1 MSIDVPSD
9 DARRRKLTTRTRRQ
23 GGIVACAPASE
34 IESRCKEMEE
44 IGARNARP
52 MIRQLLPREPD
63 SRTPHSHA
71 TTAAGLRAFGRFSL
85 VESSYWTPL
94 PKVFDASVL
103 MASVVPNYRCG
114 AAPEL
119 TLKSHR
125 IPS

>member
-1 MSIDVPSD
+1 MSPRMRREHESSRR
-9 DARRRKLTTRTRRQ
+9 ARTH
-23 GGIVACAPASE
+23 GIVAVAPASE
-34 IESRCKEMEE
+34 SSHDAKKMEE
-44 IGARNARP
+44 IDARTCS

-85 VESSYWTPL
+85 VESFLLGVASQGF
-94 PKVFDASVL
+94 KASVL
-103 MASVVPNYRCG
+103 MAPVVPDYRCG